1 MDWIEES
8 RVGNSQFKAV
18 LEHMDLRHYSLAA
31 EKSEKVLFMPDSFV
45 VSKDDSSQTVSAQS
59 VPWAPPSPTRRT
71 SGRGQKWTGH
81 GWWL

>member
-18 LEHMDLRHYSLAA
+18 LEHVDLGRYSVAA
-31 EKSEKVLFMPDSFV
+31 EKAEKVLFMPDSFV
-45 VSKDDSSQTVSAQS
+45 MNKDDSSQTISAQS

-71 SGRGQKWTGH
+71 SGRGQKWTGRRQ
-81 GWWL
+81 WL

>member
-18 LEHMDLRHYSLAA
+18 LEHMDLRRYSLAA

-45 VSKDDSSQTVSAQS
+45 VSKDDSSQTISAQS

-71 SGRGQKWTGH
+71 SGRGPKCTGH
-81 GWWL
+81 RRWL